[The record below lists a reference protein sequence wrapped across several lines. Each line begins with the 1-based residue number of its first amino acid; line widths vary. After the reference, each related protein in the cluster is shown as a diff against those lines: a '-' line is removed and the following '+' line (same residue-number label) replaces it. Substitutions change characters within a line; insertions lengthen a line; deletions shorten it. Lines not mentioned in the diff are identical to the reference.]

1 MRNKL
6 TNLLALAAVG
16 CMCLFG
22 LAACSKAT
30 VTSKTSLGKIT
41 DADVIPTSF
50 NESMKTRIKTE
61 KAVVIVRGIVSV
73 ELGKE
78 AWSIEW
84 SNGRRTI
91 EWEGS
96 RYAYRY

>member
-6 TNLLALAAVG
+6 TKISALAAVG
-16 CMCLFG
+16 CMCLLG
-22 LAACSKAT
+22 LTACQKAT
-30 VTSKTSLGKIT
+30 VTGKTSLGKIT

-50 NESMKTRIKTE
+50 NESPKTRIKTE
-61 KAVVIVRGIVSV
+61 KAVVIVFTIASV

-78 AWSIEW
+78 AWSVEW
-84 SNGRRTI
+84 SDGTRTV

-96 RYAYRY
+96 RYSYRY